1 MIPYCILVIED
12 DDDREFM
19 ASLYTNY
26 KQLMYSTIKQII
38 KKEQDTEDLMQDV
51 LEKLI
56 DKISLLRSRSRDQL
70 VNYIISACKF
80 TAFNHIRD
88 SGSHPETP
96 FEDCI
101 EVSNQENDAHEV
113 ELHMIRGEELEALR
127 RVLPQMDNRLQRLLE
142 GYYFLEK
149 PVSELGTELGIKP
162 SSVRMYL
169 TRARKKAFE
178 LLQKDIGTEITGN
191 P

>member
-1 MIPYCILVIED
+1 MIPYCILVIEN

-19 ASLYTNY
+19 AALYINY
-26 KQLMYSTIKQII
+26 KKLMYSTIYQLVKRGP
-38 KKEQDTEDLMQDV
+38 DAEDLMQDV

-70 VNYIISACKF
+70 VNYIISSCKF
-80 TAFNHIRD
+80 AAFNYIRD
-88 SGSHPETP
+88 SHAHQETS
-96 FEDCI
+96 FEECI
-101 EVSNQENDAHEV
+101 ELSDSDNDGHEV
-113 ELHMIRGEELEALR
+113 ELRMIRGEELDALR
-127 RVLPQMDNRLQRLLE
+127 RVLPQMDSRTQCLLE

-149 PVSELGTELGIKP
+149 PVSELGAELGIKP
-162 SSVRMYL
+162 DSVRMYL

-178 LLQKDIGTEITGN
+178 LLQKDIGTEIIGN

>member
-19 ASLYTNY
+19 TSLYIDY
-26 KQLMYSTIKQII
+26 KNLMYSTIHKIV
-38 KKEQDTEDLMQDV
+38 KGEDDSEDILQDV

-56 DKISLLRSRSRDQL
+56 DKIPLLRSRTRDQL

-80 TAFNHIRD
+80 TALNHIRD
-88 SGSHPETP
+88 NGRRLETS
-96 FEDCI
+96 FEDCLELPDSVNGGHEI
-101 EVSNQENDAHEV
+101 E
-113 ELHMIRGEELEALR
+113 LRIIKGEELEALR
-127 RVLPQMDNRLQRLLE
+127 RVLPQMDLRTQCLLE
-142 GYYFLEK
+142 GYYFLDRSI
-149 PVSELGTELGIKP
+149 VELGQELRIKP
-162 SSVRMYL
+162 DSVRMYL

-178 LLQKDIGTEITGN
+178 LLQKDIGNEIAGS

>member
-19 ASLYTNY
+19 ATLYTNY

-38 KKEQDTEDLMQDV
+38 KTEQDTEDLMQDV

-56 DKISLLRSRSRDQL
+56 DKISLLRSRNRDQL

-80 TAFNHIRD
+80 AAFNHIRD
-88 SGSHPETP
+88 SGSHSEIS
-96 FEDCI
+96 FDECI
-101 EVSNQENDAHEV
+101 EFSDQENDGHEV
-113 ELHMIRGEELEALR
+113 ELHMIKGEELEALR
-127 RVLPQMDNRLQRLLE
+127 RILPQMDSRLQRLLE

-149 PVSELGTELGIKP
+149 PVTELGAELGIKP

-178 LLQKDIGTEITGN
+178 LLQKDIGTEITGS